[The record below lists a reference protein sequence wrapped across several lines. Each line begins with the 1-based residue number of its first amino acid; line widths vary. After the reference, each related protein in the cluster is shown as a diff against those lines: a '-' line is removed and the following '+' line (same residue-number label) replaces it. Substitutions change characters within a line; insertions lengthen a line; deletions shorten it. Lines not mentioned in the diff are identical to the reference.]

1 MLEGEVKFFDTE
13 KCFGF
18 IVTAEQEELYVH
30 AGDLIDLV
38 RKNDKV
44 TFDIQEEKGKRS
56 ACNVRIIRKK
66 R

>member
-1 MLEGEVKFFDTE
+1 MHEGDVKFFDTE

-18 IVTAEQEELYVH
+18 ILTADREELYVH

-38 RKNDKV
+38 RKNDRV
-44 TFDIQEEKGKRS
+44 SFDVQVEDGKRS